1 MARSRPPSLPLSL
14 YQNCHCWNPYPDNIS
29 PIVQLPKRG
38 FVSINQSLG
47 GCQIKYRQTRVKEL
61 EIVQIYISLTFPVIS
76 PLLGRVPHRHHFHNS
91 ARDWM
96 ENIFY
101 LNGNVENV
109 AFQPIVFDCKRL
121 ELAGF
126 TENITLSLSVFSM
139 IRIYILCISMPKQ
152 KCQIYI
158 QNYKTKSN
166 TQSPSV
172 VSVAAV

>member
-1 MARSRPPSLPLSL
+1 
-14 YQNCHCWNPYPDNIS
+14 
-29 PIVQLPKRG
+29 
-38 FVSINQSLG
+38 
-47 GCQIKYRQTRVKEL
+47 
-61 EIVQIYISLTFPVIS
+61 
-76 PLLGRVPHRHHFHNS
+76 
-91 ARDWM
+91 M

-126 TENITLSLSVFSM
+126 TENITHSVSLLH
-139 IRIYILCISMPKQ
+139 IYILCISMLKQ